1 MNFILRKFRNSSP
14 FLFAGAVIFLSF
26 FMLSQARAESKW
38 WGKGVEVFKTF
49 SGNEKT
55 VTALSSGEIGQA
67 FKEALHIGTE
77 NVVGR
82 LGSLD
87 GFNTDPTIHIPL
99 PEKFDMVKSY
109 LDKVGMGSMLEDLE
123 LKLNRAAEEA
133 TPRAKE
139 LFWQAITDMTFE
151 DVMTIYNGPDD
162 AATKYFQDKMSPALA
177 KEMSPVVED
186 SLAEVGAIQAY
197 DATMSQYKSLPFVP
211 DVSADLTEYVVEKG
225 MDGVFHYIGLE
236 EAAIRQNPAMQTTD
250 LLKRVFGAQ

>member
-1 MNFILRKFRNSSP
+1 M
-14 FLFAGAVIFLSF
+14 FAAAFVVLSF
-26 FMLSQARAESKW
+26 FLFSQARAESKW
-38 WGKGVEVFKTF
+38 WGKGVEIFKTF
-49 SGNEKT
+49 SGDEKT
-55 VTALSSGEIGQA
+55 GAALSTGEIAQA

-87 GFNTDPTIHIPL
+87 GFNTDPDIHIPL
-99 PEKFDMVKSY
+99 PDSLDKVKSV
-109 LDKVGMGSMLEDLE
+109 LDKVGMGSMLDDLE

-162 AATKYFQDKMSPALA
+162 SATRYFQEKMSPALA
-177 KEMSPVVED
+177 EEMSPVVKD
-186 SLAEVGAIQAY
+186 SLAQVGAVQAY
-197 DATMSQYKSLPFVP
+197 DATMSQYQSLPFVP

-225 MDGVFHYIGLE
+225 MDGIFHYIGQE
-236 EAAIRQNPAMQTTD
+236 EAAIRQNPAKQTTD
-250 LLKRVFGAQ
+250 LLKRVFGSK